1 MTSIGHLF
9 CCLWS
14 LLDKKTCHVCQISK
28 NLWFIDEEKGYILNL
43 WKTWS
48 ALIRNICRSHS
59 RTSERHQQLSELKP
73 VHADHVSHYS
83 HNCHVNGGD
92 LHCCGT
98 AGHCLRLSVQ
108 WGAVNLLNNCC
119 ECIPVRWDIW
129 LGKLDTLP
137 HGIVVVMMIWW
148 ICVHQ
153 CNCKY
158 TEEAGQIKC
167 VNLPADKT
175 EGENMSIYLFYKIF

>member
-1 MTSIGHLF
+1 MTCIGHLF
-9 CCLWS
+9 CFFFC
-14 LLDKKTCHVCQISK
+14 CQISK

-43 WKTWS
+43 WNIWS

-73 VHADHVSHYS
+73 VHADHISHYS

-119 ECIPVRWDIW
+119 ECIPVRWDVW
-129 LGKLDTLP
+129 LGNQDWHTSTLNR
-137 HGIVVVMMIWW
+137 GSYDDVI
-148 ICVHQ
+148 
-153 CNCKY
+153 NLCKY
-158 TEEAGQIKC
+158 TEVAGQIKC
-167 VNLPADKT
+167 GNLPADKT
-175 EGENMSIYLFYKIF
+175 EGGNMSRYLF